1 MALTK
6 INTTQTKFLETYLK
20 AKPGRKLSADQAK
33 ALFGIK
39 NLRARA
45 TELRKAGLVVK
56 TDTNKAGKTTYSIV

>member
-45 TELRKAGLVVK
+45 TELRKAGLTVK

>member
-1 MALTK
+1 MKTIIQILSVCLFFLIAS
-6 INTTQTKFLETYLK
+6 NANAQTDEV
-20 AKPGRKLSADQAK
+20 ADQAK